1 MFTWWCQSI
10 GCVLNALLSSFFS
23 TNGVPNKP
31 RNLLKCP
38 LNAKVSVS
46 RSSPRDLKLDV
57 LSISMDTTTLCI
69 HYAWESF
76 LTLNKKMI
84 PLWLQFPLQKMMK
97 QWTEE
102 RPVELKVLH
111 QMFTP
116 RWDMGTRRYPLRHR
130 TVTTSRHV
138 SSLLVTPWERQ
149 GHEVELIHYIVQR
162 NLDNL
167 VSKVQCQRKF
177 FMWSVKN
184 VASKSLEIEMR
195 GKVNLF
201 KYNKFLYNRW
211 LCFLCSNLRLLHTK

>member
-1 MFTWWCQSI
+1 
-10 GCVLNALLSSFFS
+10 
-23 TNGVPNKP
+23 
-31 RNLLKCP
+31 
-38 LNAKVSVS
+38 
-46 RSSPRDLKLDV
+46 
-57 LSISMDTTTLCI
+57 MDTTTLGI

-111 QMFTP
+111 QMSTR

-149 GHEVELIHYIVQR
+149 GNEVELIHCIVQR

-184 VASKSLEIEMR
+184 VANKSLEIEMR

-201 KYNKFLYNRW
+201 KFDVSTYPAAGN
-211 LCFLCSNLRLLHTK
+211 CFQKTRYPAVRNFDQFSRNSSFNSSKNTRYLFRNVKRL